1 METGNQNLISPLL
14 EKKGSCTHFLYWGG
28 GGKNPQKVAEKSGLH
43 VVPLRLVGLS
53 VSGAEK
59 TATLLSRIIMGRC
72 ALALPLIICAP
83 VIQPQ
88 PTSSLNPGGSTPSCG
103 YVSLTFCDLFDA
115 LKLVDVKQK
124 HIQSL
129 CSSCCLFL
137 NRLPIGRLFKDSVN
151 SVGLLWMMWM

>member
-1 METGNQNLISPLL
+1 MNLTSNFHQVETGNKNLISPLL

-83 VIQPQ
+83 GYSASAYVI
-88 PTSSLNPGGSTPSCG
+88 TESRWIHTILW
-103 YVSLTFCDLFDA
+103 LR
-115 LKLVDVKQK
+115 LVD
-124 HIQSL
+124 
-129 CSSCCLFL
+129 FL
-137 NRLPIGRLFKDSVN
+137 RPVRCAEACRCQTNTHSEFVLQLLPVFK
-151 SVGLLWMMWM
+151 